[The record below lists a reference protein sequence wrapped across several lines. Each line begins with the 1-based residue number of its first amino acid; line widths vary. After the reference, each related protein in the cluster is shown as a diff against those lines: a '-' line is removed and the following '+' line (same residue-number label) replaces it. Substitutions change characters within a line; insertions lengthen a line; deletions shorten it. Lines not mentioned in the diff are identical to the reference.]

1 MRATGS
7 QSLKNMNDFEQKS
20 EDHVLK
26 SLHSLQ
32 CKFGNFG
39 NNFRAGHELA
49 VSWIY
54 KIYGFLTAGLRE
66 VSAYQNLLWFLTQKN
81 MAKLMHHEN

>member
-1 MRATGS
+1 
-7 QSLKNMNDFEQKS
+7 MNDFEQKS

-26 SLHSLQ
+26 SLHSSQ

-66 VSAYQNLLWFLTQKN
+66 
-81 MAKLMHHEN
+81 